1 MRRIIYDYTF
11 IYYINY
17 YAYYF
22 NNIYGENSKA
32 RKDTTVWATSL
43 IISSFATI
51 ICLIVTLGFTASV
64 VKSKYIVEKITMYEQ
79 QNKQIEEQIDT
90 VVKQYQEYESGTYI
104 KISSESSI
112 TLVSLYPD
120 LKSYE
125 LVKKQ
130 IKVYQD
136 NNKKITEL
144 KEKQINAKASKW
156 WLYFGG

>member
-1 MRRIIYDYTF
+1 MITLLFIISITML
-11 IYYINY
+11 IISII
-17 YAYYF
+17 F
-22 NNIYGENSKA
+22 NKKCNEA
-32 RKDTTVWATSL
+32 RKDSAGWFTSL
-43 IISSFATI
+43 ILFSFTTI
-51 ICLIVTLGFTASV
+51 TCLFATLGFTASV

-90 VVKQYQEYESGTYI
+90 VVKQYQEYESDTYI
-104 KISSESSI
+104 KTSSESSI

-120 LKSYE
+120 LKSDE

>member
-1 MRRIIYDYTF
+1 MIILLF
-11 IYYINY
+11 IISITMLIISII
-17 YAYYF
+17 F
-22 NNIYGENSKA
+22 MEKNSKA

-90 VVKQYQEYESGTYI
+90 VVKQYQEYESDTYI

>member
-1 MRRIIYDYTF
+1 MLIISIIF
-11 IYYINY
+11 M
-17 YAYYF
+17 
-22 NNIYGENSKA
+22 EKNSKA

-90 VVKQYQEYESGTYI
+90 VVKQYQEYESDTYI

>member
-1 MRRIIYDYTF
+1 MIILLF
-11 IYYINY
+11 IIFLTIFIISIIFTEKGN
-17 YAYYF
+17 
-22 NNIYGENSKA
+22 KA
-32 RKDTTVWATSL
+32 RKDTTIWVTSL
-43 IISSFATI
+43 IISSFATL

-64 VKSKYIVEKITMYEQ
+64 VNSKYIVEKITMYEQ

-90 VVKQYQEYESGTYI
+90 VVKQYQEYESDTYI
-104 KISSESSI
+104 KTSSESSI

-120 LKSYE
+120 LKSDE

-144 KEKQINAKASKW
+144 KEKQINAKATKW

>member
-1 MRRIIYDYTF
+1 MLIISIIFYKKC
-11 IYYINY
+11 N
-17 YAYYF
+17 
-22 NNIYGENSKA
+22 EA
-32 RKDTTVWATSL
+32 RKDTAGWRTSL
-43 IISSFATI
+43 ILFGFITSTCLFAT
-51 ICLIVTLGFTASV
+51 LDLTDSV
-64 VKSKYIVEKITMYEQ
+64 VQSKYTVEMITMYEQ
-79 QNKQIEEQIDT
+79 QNNQIEEQIDT
-90 VVKQYQEYESGTYI
+90 VVKQYQEYESDTYAMT
-104 KISSESSI
+104 SSESSI

-120 LKSYE
+120 LKSDE

>member
-90 VVKQYQEYESGTYI
+90 VVKQYQEYESDTYI

>member
-1 MRRIIYDYTF
+1 MIILLF
-11 IYYINY
+11 IISITMLIISII
-17 YAYYF
+17 F
-22 NNIYGENSKA
+22 NKKGNEA
-32 RKDTTVWATSL
+32 RKDTAGWFASL
-43 IISSFATI
+43 IISSFATVI
-51 ICLIVTLGFTASV
+51 YLMVTLGFTASV

-79 QNKQIEEQIDT
+79 QNNQIEERIDT
-90 VVKQYQEYESGTYI
+90 VVKQYQEYESDTYAMT
-104 KISSESSI
+104 SSESSI

-120 LKSYE
+120 LKSDE

>member
-1 MRRIIYDYTF
+1 MIILLF
-11 IYYINY
+11 IISITMLIIFII
-17 YAYYF
+17 F
-22 NNIYGENSKA
+22 NKKGNEAG
-32 RKDTTVWATSL
+32 KDTAGCFTSL
-43 IISSFATI
+43 ILFSFTTI
-51 ICLIVTLGFTASV
+51 TCLFATLGFTASV
-64 VKSKYIVEKITMYEQ
+64 VKSKYTVEMITMYEQ
-79 QNKQIEEQIDT
+79 QNNQIEEQIDT
-90 VVKQYQEYESGTYI
+90 VVKQYQEYESDTYAMT
-104 KISSESSI
+104 SSESSI

-120 LKSYE
+120 LKSDE

>member
-1 MRRIIYDYTF
+1 MIILLF
-11 IYYINY
+11 IIFLTILIISIIFMEKNH
-17 YAYYF
+17 
-22 NNIYGENSKA
+22 KT

-43 IISSFATI
+43 IISSFATT
-51 ICLIVTLGFTASV
+51 ICLFVTLGYTASV
-64 VKSKYIVEKITMYEQ
+64 VKSKYISEKITMYEQ
-79 QNKQIEEQIDT
+79 QNNQIEEQIAT
-90 VVKQYQEYESGTYI
+90 VVKQYQEYESDTYAI
-104 KISSESSI
+104 TSSESSI

-120 LKSYE
+120 LKSDE

-144 KEKQINAKASKW
+144 KEKQINAKVSKW

>member
-1 MRRIIYDYTF
+1 MIILLF
-11 IYYINY
+11 IISITMLIISII
-17 YAYYF
+17 F
-22 NNIYGENSKA
+22 NKKGNEA
-32 RKDTTVWATSL
+32 RKDTAGWFISL
-43 IISSFATI
+43 ILFGFITI
-51 ICLIVTLGFTASV
+51 ICLFVTLGCTASV

-90 VVKQYQEYESGTYI
+90 VVKQYQEYESDTYI
-104 KISSESSI
+104 KTSSESSI

-120 LKSYE
+120 LKSDE

-144 KEKQINAKASKW
+144 KEKQINAKVSKW

>member
-1 MRRIIYDYTF
+1 MIILLF
-11 IYYINY
+11 IIFLTIFIISIIFTEKGN
-17 YAYYF
+17 
-22 NNIYGENSKA
+22 KA
-32 RKDTTVWATSL
+32 RKDVTVWVASL

-90 VVKQYQEYESGTYI
+90 VVKQYQKYESGTYA
-104 KISSESSI
+104 KTSSESSI
-112 TLVSLYPD
+112 ALVSLYPD
-120 LKSYE
+120 LKSDE
-125 LVKKQ
+125 LVKEQ
-130 IKVYQD
+130 IKVYQN

-144 KEKQINAKASKW
+144 KEEQISAKACKW

>member
-1 MRRIIYDYTF
+1 MIILLF
-11 IYYINY
+11 IIFLTIYIISIIFTEKGN
-17 YAYYF
+17 
-22 NNIYGENSKA
+22 KA
-32 RKDTTVWATSL
+32 RKDTTIWVTSL
-43 IISSFATI
+43 IISSFETL

-64 VKSKYIVEKITMYEQ
+64 VNSKYIVEKITMYEQ

-90 VVKQYQEYESGTYI
+90 VVKQYQEYESDTYI
-104 KISSESSI
+104 KTSSESSI

-120 LKSYE
+120 LKSDE

-144 KEKQINAKASKW
+144 KEKQINAKATKW